1 MNLIHSLLLKMRHI
15 LITGKVPFSFHVIKK
30 YFLYRLQGG
39 LNGSYEFAQ
48 AHLHWGSTDDV
59 GSEHTING
67 KHYPMEMHL
76 VFWNKQFPNLVSA
89 VESRKRDAL
98 GII

>member
-1 MNLIHSLLLKMRHI
+1 MHH
-15 LITGKVPFSFHVIKK
+15 
-30 YFLYRLQGG
+30 LQGG

-48 AHLHWGSTDDV
+48 AHFHWGSVDDV

-76 VFWNKQFPNLVSA
+76 VFWNKQFPNATAAIHSGNP
-89 VESRKRDAL
+89 DAL
-98 GII
+98 GNIEYNT